1 MPLTRR
7 ASNLLSFP
15 EQWPPDDDETLAAF
29 QHMDYFVRITARRDA
44 RLEVAVTSE
53 GREMASLMTQP
64 LRPVGMGVCV
74 CVASWDDAGG
84 IELRLNGASVLP
96 ASDTSE
102 KSREIPL
109 RPLPEDFGHPKDTD
123 ELAFD
128 EPRVAERC
136 AKWVEWRKE
145 AFEPGSITGKKNRV
159 PLTKNFQRIQMER
172 EVAHLTTV
180 LYTAKAKPSIESAGQ
195 IAASLRKLVYW
206 PIAQKGTYRASAGN
220 SNPLL
225 LRLAAMAQLPL
236 PVYGMANMSEANL
249 SCENGTLFHGLAVSL
264 HPNDNLCE
272 LQDLQEWLS
281 TPAVRE
287 FQEGNIARRITPIEL
302 IHWCASQQGGAHWD
316 PTVDEQLV
324 QMGGI
329 HLIDDADLLTQF
341 VALVACPVIGLCEY
355 VVSAL
360 KNRLG

>member
-7 ASNLLSFP
+7 ASKLLSFP
-15 EQWPPDDDETLAAF
+15 EQWPPDDDATLAAF

-53 GREMASLMTQP
+53 EREIAPLMTQP
-64 LRPVGMGVCV
+64 LRPVGVGVCV
-74 CVASWDDAGG
+74 CVASWDDGGG

-102 KSREIPL
+102 ASREIPL
-109 RPLPEDFGHPKDTD
+109 RPLRGDFGYPKYTD
-123 ELAFD
+123 KLAFD
-128 EPRVAERC
+128 EPRVKERC
-136 AKWVEWRKE
+136 AKWVERRKE
-145 AFEPGSITGKKNRV
+145 AFAPAPITGKKNRV
-159 PLTKNFQRIQMER
+159 ALSKDYQRRQMEG
-172 EVAHLTTV
+172 EVAHLATI
-180 LYTAKAKPSIESAGQ
+180 LYEAKAKPSIESAGQ

-206 PIAQKGTYRASAGN
+206 PEPGKGTYRASASN

-225 LRLAAMAQLPL
+225 LRLAAGAELPL

-249 SCENGTLFHGLAVSL
+249 SYESGTLFYGLAVSL
-264 HPNDNLCE
+264 HPSDDLCE

-281 TPAVRE
+281 TPVVRE
-287 FQEGNIARRITPIEL
+287 FQEGNIARRITPREL

-316 PTVDEQLV
+316 PTLDKQLV

-329 HLIDDADLLTQF
+329 HWIDDADLLAQF
-341 VALVACPVIGLCEY
+341 VAVLAVPVIGLCEY